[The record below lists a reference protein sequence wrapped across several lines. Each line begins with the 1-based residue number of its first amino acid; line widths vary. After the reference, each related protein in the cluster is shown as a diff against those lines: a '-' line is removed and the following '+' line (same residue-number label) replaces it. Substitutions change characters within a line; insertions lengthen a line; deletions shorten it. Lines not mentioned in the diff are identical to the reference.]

1 MEYCRI
7 HRDNDTIIVFIV
19 NQNCSATVGD
29 NLNVRLE
36 KLGDMDTYALFTLPA
51 YYCTHAYGFTER
63 ELDEWADFLRD
74 NALTLWRMA
83 RGEIHAE
90 GIG

>member
-7 HRDNDTIIVFIV
+7 HRDSDTIVVFIV
-19 NQNCSATVGD
+19 NQNCSANIGD

-36 KLGDMDTYALFTLPA
+36 KQGDMDTYAMFVLPA

-63 ELDEWADFLRD
+63 ELDEFAEFLKD
-74 NALTLWRMA
+74 NAPTLWRMA
-83 RGEIHAE
+83 RGEINAK